1 MNEEGREADPQS
13 VRAAA
18 VDWWVRVKMGALS
31 RDERAAFEAWLSS
44 DQGHKAAFEDISG
57 FTFYLETFG
66 APTLRMPGA
75 PRPARGARAALRLG
89 VAALVAGSLVLAA
102 DFVDLISLL
111 RSDYHTGVGETRM
124 VTLED
129 GSTVHLAPKSA
140 LALRRTAAQRRVALL
155 SGEAWFQVARDG
167 ARPFVVEAAGGT
179 ITARGTAFDVALER
193 NEARVTVT
201 EHSVEVASDGG
212 RRIVDE
218 GQWSAFAPDRAASP
232 AEPTNVSRA
241 TAWRRG
247 KLIVNDQRLGD
258 VLTTLGRYRRGL
270 VYCLP
275 TAACERRVSG
285 VFGAEEPL
293 QALAEIEANLGLR
306 ATYLSN
312 YLIFLHE

>member
-1 MNEEGREADPQS
+1 MSEERSEADSQS

-18 VDWWVRVKMGALS
+18 VDWWVRIKMSAPS

-44 DQGHKAAFEDISG
+44 DQRHSAAFEDISG
-57 FTFYLETFG
+57 FTGYLETFG
-66 APTLRMPGA
+66 APT
-75 PRPARGARAALRLG
+75 PRPDRGARAALRLG

-102 DFVDLISLL
+102 NFADLNDLR
-111 RSDYHTGVGETRM
+111 RSDYHTGVGETRL

-129 GSTVHLAPKSA
+129 GSAVHLAPKST
-140 LALRRTAAQRRVALL
+140 LALRRSTSQRRLALL
-155 SGEAWFQVARDG
+155 AGEAWFQVARDG

-179 ITARGTAFDVALER
+179 ITARGTAFDVALES

-201 EHSVEVASDGG
+201 EHSVEIASDGG
-212 RRIVDE
+212 RTIVDE
-218 GQWSAFAPDRAASP
+218 GQWSSFAPDRAAGP
-232 AEPTNVSRA
+232 AEPANISHA

-275 TAACERRVSG
+275 AAACERRVSG

-306 ATYLSN
+306 ATHLSN
-312 YLIFLHE
+312 YLILLHE